1 MKKTVVIGTRG
12 SKLALWQADYIQAR
26 LEAEYPDVTVT
37 QKIITTTGDK
47 ILDVPLAKIGGKG
60 LFTKELET
68 AMLKGEIDLA
78 VHSMKDVPS
87 EMPEGLV
94 LGVITSRE
102 HEGDAFV
109 SLKYHS
115 IDELPE
121 GAKVGTSSLR
131 RKAQLL
137 KYRPDL
143 KIYDLRGNVGT
154 RLDKL
159 EKEGFDAIILAV
171 AGLRRLGLAE
181 RIAEVIP
188 HEVCLP
194 AVGQGAL
201 GLEYRASDT
210 DMAEMLA
217 FLDDADTGAAV
228 RAERAFLKRIEG
240 GCQVPVGIYGKTQ
253 GDEVVLEARILSTD
267 GKKAVI
273 DHARGSRK
281 ESESIGLRLAER
293 MLGAGGEAILAELT
307 ENTEDTK

>member
-109 SLKYHS
+109 SLTYHS

-201 GLEYRASDT
+201 GLEYRESDT

-240 GCQVPVGIYGKTQ
+240 GCQVPVGIYGKTE
-253 GDEVVLEARILSTD
+253 GDEVVLEARILSVD

>member
-12 SKLALWQADYIQAR
+12 SKLALWQADYIQHR
-26 LEAEYPDVTVT
+26 LEEQYPSVTVV
-37 QKIITTTGDK
+37 QKIITTKGDK

-68 AMLKGEIDLA
+68 AMLEGEIDLA

-87 EMPEGLV
+87 EMPNGLT

-109 SLKYHS
+109 SLRYQS
-115 IDELPE
+115 LDELPQ

-143 KIYDLRGNVGT
+143 KIYSLRGNVGT
-154 RLDKL
+154 RLEKL
-159 EKEGFDAIILAV
+159 ESENFDAIVLAV
-171 AGLRRLGLAE
+171 AGLRRLGLE
-181 RIAEVIP
+181 DRITEILP
-188 HEVCLP
+188 HDICLP

-201 GLEYRASDT
+201 GLEYRADDSE
-210 DMAEMLA
+210 MAEMLA
-217 FLDDADTGAAV
+217 FLNDEMTSVAV

-240 GCQVPVGIYGKTQ
+240 GCQVPVGIYGEA
-253 GDEVVLEARILSTD
+253 DENRVLLRAAILDVDGTEAIVDRECGT
-267 GKKAVI
+267 
-273 DHARGSRK
+273 HADCEK
-281 ESESIGLRLAER
+281 IGLLLAER
-293 MLGAGGEAILAELT
+293 MLRAGGERILRQLT

>member
-12 SKLALWQADYIQAR
+12 SKLALWQADHIQAE
-26 LEAEYPDVTVT
+26 LEAQYPDITVT

-68 AMLKGEIDLA
+68 AMLNGEIDLA

-109 SLKYHS
+109 SLKYKS
-115 IDELPE
+115 INELPQ

-159 EKEGFDAIILAV
+159 ESEGFDAIILAV

-181 RIAEVIP
+181 RIAQIIP
-188 HEVCLP
+188 HDVCLP

-201 GLEYRASDT
+201 GLEYRESDT
-210 DMAEMLA
+210 DMAEMLR
-217 FLDDADTGAAV
+217 FLNDEETSAAV

-240 GCQVPVGIYGKTQ
+240 GCQVPVGVYGKAE
-253 GDEVVLEARILSTD
+253 GNEVALEARILSVD
-267 GKKAVI
+267 GREAVI
-273 DHARGSRK
+273 DSECGSR
-281 ESESIGLRLAER
+281 EECENIGLRLAER
-293 MLGAGGEAILAELT
+293 MLGAGGDAILAQLT

>member
-115 IDELPE
+115 IDELPK

-131 RKAQLL
+131 RKAQFL

-201 GLEYRASDT
+201 GLEYRESDT

-240 GCQVPVGIYGKTQ
+240 GCQVPVGIYGKTE
-253 GDEVVLEARILSTD
+253 GDEVVLEARILSVD

>member
-26 LEAEYPDVTVT
+26 LEQQYPDLTVV

-68 AMLKGEIDLA
+68 AMLNGEIDLA

-87 EMPEGLV
+87 EMPEGLT

-102 HEGDAFV
+102 HEGDALV
-109 SLKYHS
+109 SLKYNS

-131 RKAQLL
+131 RKAQVL

-143 KIYDLRGNVGT
+143 NIYDLRGNVGT
-154 RLDKL
+154 RLAKL
-159 EKEGFDAIILAV
+159 ESEGFDAIILAV
-171 AGLRRLGLAE
+171 AGLRRLGMEDRTTQIL
-181 RIAEVIP
+181 P
-188 HEVCLP
+188 HAVCLP

-201 GLEYRASDT
+201 GLEYREADT
-210 DMAEMLA
+210 DLAEMLD
-217 FLDDADTGAAV
+217 FLNDKETGASV

-240 GCQVPVGIYGKTQ
+240 GCQVPVGIYGTT
-253 GDEVVLEARILSTD
+253 DESGVLLEARILSTD
-267 GKKAVI
+267 GREMVA
-273 DHARGSRK
+273 DTERGTK
-281 ESESIGLRLAER
+281 EECEAIGLRLAER
-293 MLGAGGEAILAELT
+293 LLAAGGDAILAQLT

>member
-12 SKLALWQADYIQAR
+12 SKLALWQADYIQTR
-26 LEAEYPDVTVT
+26 LETEYPNVEVI
-37 QKIITTTGDK
+37 QKIITTKGDK

-87 EMPEGLV
+87 EMPDGLT
-94 LGVITSRE
+94 LGVITARE

-109 SLKYHS
+109 SLRYRS
-115 IDELPE
+115 LDELPQ

-143 KIYDLRGNVGT
+143 KIYSLRGNVGT

-159 EKEGFDAIILAV
+159 ESENFDAIILAV
-171 AGLRRLGLAE
+171 AGLRRLGLGE
-181 RIAEVIP
+181 RIVEILP
-188 HEVCLP
+188 HDICLP

-201 GLEYRASDT
+201 GLEYRAD
-210 DMAEMLA
+210 DCEMAQMLA
-217 FLDDADTGAAV
+217 FLNDEMTSVAV

-240 GCQVPVGIYGKTQ
+240 GCQVPVGIYGEA
-253 GDEVVLEARILSTD
+253 DAEEVVLRAAILTVDGTEAIVDKECGT
-267 GKKAVI
+267 
-273 DHARGSRK
+273 HADC
-281 ESESIGLRLAER
+281 ENIGLRLAER
-293 MLGAGGEAILAELT
+293 MLAAGGEAILRQLT
-307 ENTEDTK
+307 ENTEDAK

>member
-12 SKLALWQADYIQAR
+12 SKLALWQADYIKAR
-26 LEAEYPDVTVT
+26 LEAEYPEVVVVK
-37 QKIITTTGDK
+37 KIVTTTGDK

-68 AMLKGEIDLA
+68 AMLAGEIDLA

-94 LGVITSRE
+94 LGVITRRE
-102 HEGDAFV
+102 HEGDALV
-109 SLKYHS
+109 SLKYDS
-115 IDELPE
+115 IDALPE

-137 KYRPDL
+137 QYRPDL
-143 KIYDLRGNVGT
+143 HICDLRGNVGT

-159 EKEGFDAIILAV
+159 ESEGFDAVILAV
-171 AGLRRLGLAE
+171 AGLRRLGLEA
-181 RIAEVIP
+181 RITQVLP

-201 GLEYRASDT
+201 GLEYRETDT

-217 FLDDADTGAAV
+217 FLNDEETSFAV
-228 RAERAFLKRIEG
+228 RAERAFLARIEG
-240 GCQVPVGIYGKTQ
+240 GCQVPVGIYGQ
-253 GDEVVLEARILSTD
+253 IDGGNVVLEAAILSVD
-267 GKKAVI
+267 GTVALI
-273 DHARGSRK
+273 DRERGTRT
-281 ESESIGLRLAER
+281 ECEAIGLRLAER
-293 MLGAGGEAILAELT
+293 MLSAGGEAILRQLT
-307 ENTEDTK
+307 ENTEDAK

>member
-109 SLKYHS
+109 SLTYHS

-240 GCQVPVGIYGKTQ
+240 GCQVPVGIYGKTE
-253 GDEVVLEARILSTD
+253 GDEVVLEARILSVD

>member
-12 SKLALWQADYIQAR
+12 SKLALWQADYIQTR
-26 LEAEYPDVTVT
+26 LETEYPNVEVV
-37 QKIITTTGDK
+37 QKIITTKGDK

-87 EMPEGLV
+87 EMPEGLT
-94 LGVITSRE
+94 LGGITARE

-109 SLKYHS
+109 SLRYRS
-115 IDELPE
+115 LDELPQ

-143 KIYDLRGNVGT
+143 KIYSLRGNVGT

-159 EKEGFDAIILAV
+159 ESENFDAIILAV
-171 AGLRRLGLAE
+171 AGLRRLGLGD
-181 RIAEVIP
+181 RIVEILP
-188 HEVCLP
+188 HDICLP

-201 GLEYRASDT
+201 GLEYRAD
-210 DMAEMLA
+210 DREMAQMLA
-217 FLDDADTGAAV
+217 FLNDEMTSVAV

-240 GCQVPVGIYGKTQ
+240 GCQVPVGIYGEA
-253 GDEVVLEARILSTD
+253 DAEEVVLRAAILTVDGTEAIVDKECGT
-267 GKKAVI
+267 
-273 DHARGSRK
+273 HADC
-281 ESESIGLRLAER
+281 ENVGLRLAER
-293 MLGAGGEAILAELT
+293 MLAAGGEVILRQLT
-307 ENTEDTK
+307 ENTEDAK

>member
-68 AMLKGEIDLA
+68 AMLNGEIDLA

-201 GLEYRASDT
+201 GLEYRESDT

-240 GCQVPVGIYGKTQ
+240 GCQVPVGIYGKTE
-253 GDEVVLEARILSTD
+253 GDEVVLEARILSVD

>member
-26 LEAEYPDVTVT
+26 LEAQYPDITVT

-68 AMLKGEIDLA
+68 AMLSGEIDLA

-109 SLKYHS
+109 SLKYNS
-115 IDELPE
+115 IDELPR
-121 GAKVGTSSLR
+121 GSKVGTSSLR
-131 RKAQLL
+131 RKAQIL

-171 AGLRRLGLAE
+171 AGLRRLGLAD

-201 GLEYRASDT
+201 GLEYRVSDT
-210 DMAEMLA
+210 ELAEMLR
-217 FLDDADTGAAV
+217 FLNDEDTSAAV

-240 GCQVPVGIYGKTQ
+240 GCQVPVGIYGRTE
-253 GDEVVLEARILSTD
+253 GDEVVLEARILSVD

-273 DHARGSRK
+273 DQMRASRK
-281 ESESIGLRLAER
+281 DCEIIGLRLAER

-307 ENTEDTK
+307 ENMEDTK

>member
-1 MKKTVVIGTRG
+1 VKKTVVIGTRG

-26 LEAEYPDVTVT
+26 LEAQYPDITVT

-68 AMLKGEIDLA
+68 AMLNGEIDLA

-109 SLKYHS
+109 SLKYNS
-115 IDELPE
+115 IDELPL

-131 RKAQLL
+131 RKAQIL

-154 RLDKL
+154 RLEKL
-159 EKEGFDAIILAV
+159 EREGFDGIILAV

-181 RIAEVIP
+181 RIAEIIP

-201 GLEYRASDT
+201 GLEYRESDT
-210 DMAEMLA
+210 DMAEMLD
-217 FLDDADTGAAV
+217 FLNDEDTGASV

-267 GKKAVI
+267 GKRAVI
-273 DHARGSRK
+273 DQIRGKRE
-281 ESESIGLRLAER
+281 ESEQLGLRLAER
-293 MLGAGGEAILAELT
+293 MLEAGGDAILAELT

>member
-12 SKLALWQADYIQAR
+12 SKLALWQADYIQRR
-26 LEAEYPDVTVT
+26 LEAEYPDLTVE

-68 AMLKGEIDLA
+68 AMLNGEIDLA

-87 EMPEGLV
+87 EMPAGLV

-102 HEGDAFV
+102 HEGDALV
-109 SLKYHS
+109 SQRYSS
-115 IDELPE
+115 IDELPQ

-131 RKAQLL
+131 RKAQVL

-143 KIYDLRGNVGT
+143 NIYDLRGNVGT

-159 EKEGFDAIILAV
+159 ESEGFDAIILAV
-171 AGLRRLGLAE
+171 AGLRRLGLEE
-181 RIAEVIP
+181 RITQVLP
-188 HEVCLP
+188 HDVCLP

-201 GLEYRASDT
+201 GLEYRESDT
-210 DMAEMLA
+210 DMAEMLD
-217 FLDDADTGAAV
+217 FLNDEETGAAV

-240 GCQVPVGIYGKTQ
+240 GCQVPVGIYGQTDAD
-253 GDEVVLEARILSTD
+253 GVLLEAKILSVD
-267 GKKAVI
+267 GTEMVA
-273 DHARGSRK
+273 DTERGTK
-281 ESESIGLRLAER
+281 EECEAIGLRLAER
-293 MLGAGGEAILAELT
+293 MLAAGGDAILTQLT

>member
-26 LEAEYPDVTVT
+26 LEVEYPDITVT

-68 AMLKGEIDLA
+68 AMLNGEIDLA

-109 SLKYHS
+109 SLTYNS
-115 IDELPE
+115 IDELPQ

-131 RKAQLL
+131 RKAQIL

-154 RLDKL
+154 RLEKL
-159 EKEGFDAIILAV
+159 EREGFDGIILAV
-171 AGLRRLGLAE
+171 AGLRRLGLAD
-181 RIAEVIP
+181 RIAQIIP

-201 GLEYRASDT
+201 GLEYRESDT
-210 DMAEMLA
+210 DMAEMLD
-217 FLDDADTGAAV
+217 FLNDADTGASV

-240 GCQVPVGIYGKTQ
+240 GCQVPVGIYGKTD
-253 GDEVVLEARILSTD
+253 GDEVVLEARILSVD
-267 GKKAVI
+267 GKEAVI
-273 DHARGSRK
+273 DQIRGKR
-281 ESESIGLRLAER
+281 EECEQLGLCLAER
-293 MLGAGGEAILAELT
+293 MLGAGGDAILAQLT